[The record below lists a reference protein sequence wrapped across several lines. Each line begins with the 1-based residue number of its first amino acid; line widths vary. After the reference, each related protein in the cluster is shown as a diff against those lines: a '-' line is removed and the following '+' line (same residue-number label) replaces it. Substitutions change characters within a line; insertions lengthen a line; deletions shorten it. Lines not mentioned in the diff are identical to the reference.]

1 MPDNVSLAER
11 RATLLHAA
19 AKVGRS
25 VTSILDPDLL
35 LEQTVD
41 IICDEFGFY
50 YAGVFLIDET
60 GEWAVLS
67 AGRGEAGAQM
77 VAAGHKLKV
86 DGHSMIGAATGQ
98 RQARIALDVGEEPVH
113 FKNPYLPHTRS
124 EMALPL
130 VVGDTVIGALTVQS
144 VDEAAFTED
153 DITAL
158 QTMADQ
164 LAVAINNA
172 NLYLENRRLLARVE
186 RRARLLEAASQV
198 GRDVTSILDMGELLN
213 RTVDVICNA
222 YGFYYAGVFLV
233 DEEEGWAVLRAGRG
247 EAGAR
252 MIAAGHKLQVGGHS
266 MIGTCIEGRQARI
279 ALDVGEEPVHFK
291 NPHLPHTRSEMALPL
306 IVAGKAIGAVTVQS
320 VEEAAFSDDD
330 VTSLM
335 AMADQLAI
343 AINNARL
350 LRELE
355 AAHAEL
361 VRTKTF
367 EALATSTLAAIHWIG
382 NKALPISASVGLL
395 RDDLESLSEADP
407 GLVASMLEDLETIED
422 SARLIVSVQEHL
434 IGPAREEKP
443 RPAMV
448 DDVVRDTAVTMHVP
462 PEVITYIVAPDLPL
476 VVADTTQLSRAFGY
490 VLRNALEAMEGMEA
504 QQIAVEVAL
513 AGDVRSGDAR
523 SGDARSGDARS
534 GDTRSTDARF
544 VAVRITDSGP
554 GIPEEDLE
562 KIWAAFY
569 TTKGAKHAGLGL
581 SACYQI
587 LKQSDGQVSAANAPG
602 GGATFELLIPV
613 YDGPSLWAE
622 LPAGRSI
629 LLVDDDDSWSRFVE
643 ATLVGAGNTVTR
655 SIDVQE
661 DAAGFDLILV
671 DDALA
676 AADALDALKQLRS
689 AALGDRTLVVA
700 SSLRVERTM
709 ALMPY
714 GVRDVV
720 LKPYT
725 PASLVRLVV

>member
-1 MPDNVSLAER
+1 MPDNATLAER

-50 YAGVFLIDET
+50 YAGVFLVDET

-67 AGRGEAGAQM
+67 AGRDEAGAQM

-130 VVGDTVIGALTVQS
+130 IVGDTVIGALTVQS
-144 VDEAAFTED
+144 VEEAAFTGD
-153 DITAL
+153 DITTL

-172 NLYLENRRLLARVE
+172 DLHLENRRLLARVE

-213 RTVDVICNA
+213 KTVDIICDA

-233 DEEEGWAVLRAGRG
+233 GEGEEWAVLRAGRG
-247 EAGAR
+247 EAGTQ
-252 MIAAGHKLQVGGHS
+252 MIAAGHKLQIGGHS

-306 IVAGKAIGAVTVQS
+306 IVADRAIGAVTVQS

-350 LRELE
+350 LKELE

-395 RDDLESLSEADP
+395 RDDVQSLSEADP

-422 SARLIVSVQEHL
+422 SSRLIVSVQEHL
-434 IGPAREEKP
+434 IGPAREERP

-448 DDVVRDTAVTMHVP
+448 DDVVRDTATAMHIP
-462 PEVITYIVAPDLPL
+462 SEMITLAVAADLPL

-490 VLRNALEAMEGMEA
+490 ILRNALEAMEGRDERR
-504 QQIAVEVAL
+504 ITVEVAP
-513 AGDVRSGDAR
+513 AEDD
-523 SGDARSGDARS
+523 
-534 GDTRSTDARF
+534 RF
-544 VAVRITDSGP
+544 VTVRFTDTGP

-569 TTKGAKHAGLGL
+569 TTKGARHAGLGL

-587 LKQSDGQVSAANAPG
+587 LKQSEGRVSAANAPG
-602 GGATFELLIPV
+602 GGAVFELFVPV
-613 YDGPSLWAE
+613 YGGPLPTAA
-622 LPAGRSI
+622 LPAGQSI
-629 LLVDDDDSWSRFVE
+629 LLIDDDDGWSRFVE
-643 ATLVGAGNTVTR
+643 ATLADAGNSVTR
-655 SIDVQE
+655 SVEIEGDVT
-661 DAAGFDLILV
+661 GFDLILV
-671 DDALA
+671 DDALE
-676 AADALDALKQLRS
+676 AADVLDALRQLR
-689 AALGDRTLVVA
+689 AAAVGDKTLVVA
-700 SSLRVERTM
+700 ASLGVERTM
-709 ALMPY
+709 ELMPY

-725 PASLVRLVV
+725 PASLAALVG

>member
-1 MPDNVSLAER
+1 MMSENATLAER

-19 AKVGRS
+19 AKVGRN

-35 LEQTVD
+35 LDQTVD

-50 YAGVFLIDET
+50 YAGVFLIDES
-60 GEWAVLS
+60 GEWAVLQS
-67 AGRGEAGAQM
+67 GRGEAGAAM
-77 VAAGHKLKV
+77 IAAGHKLKV

-130 VVGDTVIGALTVQS
+130 IVGDEVIGAVTVQS
-144 VDEAAFTED
+144 VEEAAFSDD

-172 NLYLENRRLLARVE
+172 DLHTQNRRLLARAE

-198 GRDVTSILDMGELLN
+198 GRDVTSILDMNELLN
-213 RTVDVICNA
+213 KTVDIICDA

-233 DEEEGWAVLRAGRG
+233 NEAREWAVLRAGRG
-247 EAGAR
+247 QAGAD
-252 MIAAGHKLQVGGHS
+252 MIAAGHKLAVGGHS
-266 MIGTCIEGRQARI
+266 MIGACVELNQARI

-291 NPHLPHTRSEMALPL
+291 NPYLPHTRSEMALPL
-306 IVAGKAIGAVTVQS
+306 AVGGRVIGAVTVQS
-320 VEEAAFSDDD
+320 VEEAAFSNDDI
-330 VTSLM
+330 TSLQ
-335 AMADQLAI
+335 AMADQLAV

-350 LRELE
+350 LEELE

-395 RDDLESLSEADP
+395 RDDLESLSGMAPEQ
-407 GLVASMLEDLETIED
+407 VESMLEDLATIED

-448 DDVVRDTAVTMHVP
+448 DDVVRDTAVKMGIP
-462 PEVITYIVAPDLPL
+462 PQMMSYEIASDLPL
-476 VVADTTQLSRAFGY
+476 VVADTTHLSRAFGY
-490 VLRNALEAMEGMEA
+490 VLKNAVEAMERVDE
-504 QQIAVEVAL
+504 QRITVNIAL
-513 AGDVRSGDAR
+513 DDGGN
-523 SGDARSGDARS
+523 
-534 GDTRSTDARF
+534 F
-544 VAVRITDSGP
+544 VAVRISDTGP

-562 KIWAAFY
+562 KVWAAFY
-569 TTKGAKHAGLGL
+569 TTKGVKHAGLGL
-581 SACYQI
+581 SACFQI
-587 LKQSDGQVSAANAPG
+587 LKQLDGQISAANDPA

-613 YDGPSLWAE
+613 YEGLPPAAE

-629 LLVDDDDSWSRFVE
+629 LLVDDDDVWSRFVE
-643 ATLVGAGNTVTR
+643 VTLTRAGCAVTR
-655 SIDVQE
+655 SVEAHADLDV
-661 DAAGFDLILV
+661 FDLILV
-671 DDALA
+671 DDALE
-676 AADALDALKQLRS
+676 AADVRATLKQFR
-689 AALGDRTLVVA
+689 AAGVGDKTLVVA
-700 SSLRVERTM
+700 SGLRVERTM
-709 ALMPY
+709 ELMPF
-714 GVRDVV
+714 GVHDVT

-725 PASLVRLVV
+725 PAGLAALVR